1 VKFVNCLSAAL
12 LIAGAAFQAQA
23 AGSDSANIDFSGNIT
38 SSTCDVSIDGISAS
52 KEVKLPDITVSAMQ
66 AAVSSP
72 AMKTK
77 FQITVKN
84 CATEPAGGKVKG
96 QFSTTG
102 NYNSTSKALLNAAA
116 GDKDAGFQVEDTAT
130 STIIDFTSATPQ
142 SEADDTTNGVFN
154 YTVGYIYSGSGTPTV
169 GVVKANT
176 TFVTT
181 YPNKLYKINIS

>member
-1 VKFVNCLSAAL
+1 MKFVNCLSAVAL
-12 LIAGAAFQAQA
+12 LVAGATFQAQA

-52 KEVKLPDITVSAMQ
+52 KEVKLPDITVPAMQ

-130 STIIDFTSATPQ
+130 STIFDFTSATPQ
-142 SEADDTTNGVFN
+142 SEATYDTTNGAVFN

-181 YPNKLYKINIS
+181 YP

>member
-1 VKFVNCLSAAL
+1 MKFVNCLSAVAL
-12 LIAGAAFQAQA
+12 LVAGATFQAQA
-23 AGSDSANIDFSGNIT
+23 AGSDSANIDFTGNIT
-38 SSTCDVSIDGISAS
+38 ASTCTVSIDGGSAS
-52 KEVKLPDITVSAMQ
+52 KEVKLPDITAASMQ
-66 AAVSSP
+66 SAVSSA

-77 FQITVKN
+77 FKITVKSCN
-84 CATEPAGGKVKG
+84 PAPTGKVKG
-96 QFSTTG
+96 QFSTSG
-102 NYNSTSKALLNAAA
+102 NYNSTSKALLNTAA

-142 SEADDTTNGVFN
+142 SEATYDTTNGAEFN

-181 YPNKLYKINIS
+181 YP